1 MDYVNLYPILF
12 PIILTGL
19 ASGLIAGLFGVG
31 GGIILVPAIVF
42 ALDYIGQSQSI
53 TMHMAV
59 ATSLAIIIP
68 TSISSIIAHNKN
80 DAVDYNIIF
89 NLSPGIFIFAIFGSF
104 LTQIV
109 SGDTLRLLFASIALI
124 SSINMMKKFQFV
136 LGNKMPLNRIFNF
149 FVGSIIGFL
158 SSMIGIGG
166 GAISVPM
173 MNSFSVSHHR
183 SIGTAS
189 ALGLVISVPAAITYA
204 CADTSSLDMPEW
216 SIGMISLPIIIIF
229 IPLTIFA
236 SQIGANI
243 AHLLNELFLRR
254 IFSVFIL
261 LMSIRMIYQ
270 VIV

>member
-68 TSISSIIAHNKN
+68 TSISSIIAHHKN
-80 DAVDYNIIF
+80 DAVDYKIIF

-173 MNSFSVSHHR
+173 MNSFSVPHHR